1 MNTKLTRDQEFIDAF
16 EVEELEE
23 RLEFR
28 DWSGEAGCE
37 TDFQGSTKCS
47 GKIRVD

>member
-16 EVEELEE
+16 KIEELEE

-28 DWSGEAGCE
+28 DRSGEAGRE
-37 TDFQGSTKCS
+37 SDFQGNTTCS
-47 GKIRVD
+47 SKVRVD